1 MRALYSSKIFNDC
14 IGKDVHCM
22 DAYEKYKFTKPQSNT
37 LVFQDWDE
45 ENQYTWQ
52 AS

>member
-1 MRALYSSKIFNDC
+1 
-14 IGKDVHCM
+14 M

-52 AS
+52 ASSTSKYFDDAFQSILAAA